1 MSELNVIRD
10 YYERLVAEDFP
21 GAGEIAEDEPRVKA
35 VTVRGCHGNT
45 QNLLFYSFDVR
56 DGRLQDLKY
65 ECQYCDPKMYVV
77 AELVHGMLD
86 GRDVERIGDIDDADL
101 IEALGGPSRKVLRE
115 ARTAIGLIA
124 EAIYREFKSAMTE

>member
-1 MSELNVIRD
+1 
-10 YYERLVAEDFP
+10 
-21 GAGEIAEDEPRVKA
+21 
-35 VTVRGCHGNT
+35 
-45 QNLLFYSFDVR
+45 
-56 DGRLQDLKY
+56 
-65 ECQYCDPKMYVV
+65 MYVV